1 MQVILLKNVPS
12 LGEKF
17 DLKNVKPGYARNFLI
32 PQKLAIPATKGNLT
46 WQEKELARLKLKEEQ
61 RIKSQKE
68 MLEKLNNLKLEIPV
82 KTGIKGELFEKINSS
97 KIVEVLEKQGF
108 KLKKENIILKESINK
123 VGEYLIKI
131 KLGEGMKTE
140 IKVKVLKEK

>member
-1 MQVILLKNVPS
+1 MKIILLKEINK
-12 LGEKF
+12 LGKKF
-17 DLKNVKPGYARNFLI
+17 EIKNVKPGYARNFLI
-32 PQKLAIPATKGNLT
+32 PQKLAIPATKGNLA

-61 RIKSQKE
+61 RIKSEEE